1 MSDRFFLD
9 TNIFVYSFSKDA
21 PKKAD
26 RPVKLIWRAIERPHS
41 AILRVSKCAP
51 DKAFTFFGS

>member
-9 TNIFVYSFSKDA
+9 TNIFVYSFDKNA

-26 RPVKLIWRAIERPHS
+26 RAVKLIRRAIE
-41 AILRVSKCAP
+41 AQQGIVSYQVVQE
-51 DKAFTFFGS
+51 FGIENPLL